1 MFLVGV
7 LMLEL
12 HGISEG
18 VGNRIFGL
26 YCGWKLANGQ
36 AG

>member
-26 YCGWKLANGQ
+26 YWGWKLDSGQ
-36 AG
+36 TG